1 MAVHDNAPLFP
12 TSISDNL
19 HVLIPKRTVITDEYD
34 VKKNVLG
41 VGINGK
47 VYECIQKRTKIK
59 CALKIIK
66 DSQKARREVEIHNR
80 VCEQPNIVKIFDV
93 FENNFNGVRSLV
105 VVMENMQGGELFER
119 IQQKQHFNEREA
131 SAMVRQICLAVAYIH
146 RHDIAHRDL
155 KPENLLFASRDDESL
170 LKLTDFGFAKI
181 CKGLSLQTP
190 CYTPYYV
197 APEVLGPDKYDK
209 SCDIWSI
216 GVIMYILLCG
226 YPPFYSNTS
235 EPFSQGMKKRIKLG
249 QYSFPENE
257 WEMISCDA
265 KDLVT
270 KLLKVDVKE
279 RYTIEQV
286 VAHPWIRKFNEVP
299 QTPLATNKILKEEK
313 QTWEMVQDTMEISLA
328 DMRIKEEEE
337 GPLKPPEQLNPML
350 LRRQKKASSLVKSN
364 S

>member
-1 MAVHDNAPLFP
+1 MATHAQPPLFP
-12 TSISDNL
+12 TPADNSRL
-19 HVLIPKRTVITDEYD
+19 FSPKRTVITEDYD

-47 VYECIQKRTKIK
+47 VYECIQRKTGMI

-66 DSQKARREVEIHNR
+66 DSQKARREVEIHHR
-80 VCEQPNIVKIFDV
+80 VCEQPNIVKILDV

-105 VVMENMQGGELFER
+105 VVMENMEGGELFER
-119 IQQKQHFNEREA
+119 IQQKQHFSERDA

-146 RHDIAHRDL
+146 MNDIAHRDL
-155 KPENLLFASRDDESL
+155 KPENLLFSSKDDENL

-216 GVIMYILLCG
+216 GVITYILLCG

-249 QYSFPENE
+249 QYTFPENE
-257 WEMISCDA
+257 WRSISQDA

-270 KLLKVDVKE
+270 NLLKVDVND
-279 RYTIEQV
+279 RFTIEQV
-286 VAHPWIRKFNEVP
+286 MAHPWIMKFNEVP
-299 QTPLATNKILKEEK
+299 QTPLATNKVLLEEK
-313 QTWEMVQDTMEISLA
+313 KTWDIVQDTMETSLA
-328 DMRIKEEEE
+328 DMRIQEEQ
-337 GPLKPPEQLNPML
+337 GPLRPPEETNPLL
-350 LRRQKKASSLVKSN
+350 LRRKKKGVVLAQQN
-364 S
+364 